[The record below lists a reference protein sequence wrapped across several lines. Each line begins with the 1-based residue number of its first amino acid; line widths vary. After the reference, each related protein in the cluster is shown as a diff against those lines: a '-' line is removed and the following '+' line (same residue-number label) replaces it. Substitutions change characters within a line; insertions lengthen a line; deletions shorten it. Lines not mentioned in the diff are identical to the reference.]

1 MDDPQEPQ
9 KANLPPE
16 EKRPII
22 KFSGEVDFPALK
34 GSWPNVRKVAK
45 SLFGLASE
53 KIEATRQ
60 DVKIA
65 STLRE
70 LEAKKRAHQIESE
83 IDEISKQLGDSS
95 YLKHLLHDLS
105 KGHENK
111 RQIFIESLAD
121 LEAGGVTV
129 QDQNKQSADISQD
142 WIDHFGGEAEK
153 ISDPR
158 AQTYF
163 AKLLSA
169 EIRAPGSILKR
180 SVSVLA
186 EIGPEE
192 AVLFQKLCDMSF
204 YVVDGTTGS
213 RAGGPIMVITD
224 GFGTASNN
232 GLREFG
238 LGFDQLSQ
246 LIESRLLVAD
256 LNTHISFGPINVHG
270 ALFGI
275 GMDMIQIQK
284 MKLDAAPLQK
294 FNGPLFSRTGQDL
307 HRIVSLARNELYRQ
321 RLFEHWNQLG
331 YQAMPMTRVVSTTQN

>member
-9 KANLPPE
+9 KAVLPPE
-16 EKRPII
+16 VKKPII
-22 KFSGEVDFPALK
+22 KFSGELDFPALK

-45 SLFGLASE
+45 GLFGLASE

-60 DVKIA
+60 DIKIA

-70 LEAKKRAHQIESE
+70 LEAKKRAIQIEDE
-83 IDEISKQLGDSS
+83 IDQVSKALGDSR
-95 YLKHLLHDLS
+95 YAKHLLHDLS
-105 KGHENK
+105 KRHENK
-111 RQIFIESLAD
+111 REIFIKSLD
-121 LEAGGVTV
+121 ELEVDWV
-129 QDQNKQSADISQD
+129 PDPNPDKDSVDISQD

-158 AQTYF
+158 AQAYF

-192 AVLFQKLCDMSF
+192 AVLFQKLCDMGF
-204 YVVDGTTGS
+204 YIADSTTGS
-213 RAGGPIMVITD
+213 RVGGPIIVVTD
-224 GFGTASNN
+224 GFKTAGNN

-246 LIESRLLVAD
+246 LVESRLLVAD
-256 LNTHISFGPINVHG
+256 LNTHFSIEPWIMHG
-270 ALFGI
+270 TTFSV
-275 GMDMIQIQK
+275 GMDMIRIQK
-284 MKLDAAPLQK
+284 IKEGATPLQK

-307 HRIVSLARNELYRQ
+307 HRIVSIARNEPYRQ
-321 RLFEHWNQLG
+321 RLFEHWAQLG
-331 YQAMPMTRVVSTTQN
+331 YQAMPIARTVRTTPN